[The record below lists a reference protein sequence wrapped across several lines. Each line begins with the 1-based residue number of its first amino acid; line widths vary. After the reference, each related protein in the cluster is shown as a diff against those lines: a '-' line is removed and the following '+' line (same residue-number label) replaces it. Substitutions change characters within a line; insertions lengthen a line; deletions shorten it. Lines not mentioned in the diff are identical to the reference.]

1 MEKLYQLASSE
12 ARDYN
17 DKSKASNDRRQA
29 VGKKSFT
36 FNHHLIISVTTGNGP
51 IPN

>member
-1 MEKLYQLASSE
+1 MKKLYQLASSE

-17 DKSKASNDRRQA
+17 DKSKASNGKRQA

-36 FNHHLIISVTTGNGP
+36 FNHYLIISVTTGNGP
-51 IPN
+51 VPN